1 MFQCLNFIGGFI
13 CTNKRIPCNWSDI
26 SFKQSW
32 CCLRMRSGVHI
43 SFVAVFWNRIHCAKL
58 KKNSFLS
65 GKQERFSFIVYSV
78 SFFSLSNLKLE
89 RAKDQRQLSILSVM
103 NVILVQF
110 YLLIVSN
117 KPAISR
123 LSFDP
128 WLSYLPRSN
137 GVGNLSATE
146 SRWFFFQGQNQQGME
161 MLTVQY
167 CWKGLLKSLCQTAS
181 QNDWVARENIQ
192 GS

>member
-1 MFQCLNFIGGFI
+1 MLFAYEIRCSYFFCG
-13 CTNKRIPCNWSDI
+13 
-26 SFKQSW
+26 
-32 CCLRMRSGVHI
+32 
-43 SFVAVFWNRIHCAKL
+43 
-58 KKNSFLS
+58 SFLKS
-65 GKQERFSFIVYSV
+65 YTLRKVEKKFVPFRKTRTIFVYSLFCF
-78 SFFSLSNLKLE
+78 FFSLSNLKLE

-146 SRWFFFQGQNQQGME
+146 SRWFFFSRGKTNRAWRCWPCSIVEKDYSKVCVKLPAKTTELLVKTYKGHKLSFSTAWKVPFQTFWVLYTLKRGQRG
-161 MLTVQY
+161 
-167 CWKGLLKSLCQTAS
+167 
-181 QNDWVARENIQ
+181 
-192 GS
+192 